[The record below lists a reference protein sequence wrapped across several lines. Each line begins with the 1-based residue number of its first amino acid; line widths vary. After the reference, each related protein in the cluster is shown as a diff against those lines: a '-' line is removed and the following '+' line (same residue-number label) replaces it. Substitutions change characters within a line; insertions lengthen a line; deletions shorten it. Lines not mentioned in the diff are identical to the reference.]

1 VTFARIGQFKALPE
15 KTEELKRV
23 YEAEAIPAIRWP
35 AGNISAVLLQQHD
48 ASVSFLAIAVW
59 KTEQDARTYDQSG
72 QAAKMVDKIRFAFAG
87 PPVLTT
93 YDAFGAA

>member
-1 VTFARIGQFKALPE
+1 MTR
-15 KTEELKRV
+15 
-23 YEAEAIPAIRWP
+23 
-35 AGNISAVLLQQHD
+35 AV
-48 ASVSFLAIAVW
+48 
-59 KTEQDARTYDQSG
+59 